1 MGVASIIT
9 DYTGRLKDIS
19 ILQYPDAS
27 KIEAQTVLPKFGK
40 IPRFCAGVQK
50 LVQRYTIM
58 LLTNINS
65 QVKYPDFGTSFLYTL
80 QGGTD
85 PTDSLLASQI
95 FAEAN
100 YITVKTLLFYQTQ
113 KDSPADERIV
123 KATLENISL
132 MGGYVSFDVSLTT
145 EAEDVIDFVVPL
157 PK

>member
-27 KIEAQTVLPKFGK
+27 KMDAQTVLPKFGK
-40 IPRFCAGVQK
+40 MPRFCAGVQK

-58 LLTNINS
+58 MLTNLDS
-65 QVKYPDFGTSFLYTL
+65 QTKYPDFGTRFLFTL

-85 PTDSLLASQI
+85 PTDSILASQI

-100 YITVKTLLFYQTQ
+100 YITVKNLLYYQAQ
-113 KDSPADERIV
+113 KDTPADERI
-123 KATLENISL
+123 ASAILSNISL
-132 MGGYVSFDVSLTT
+132 YGGYVSFDVTLNT
-145 EAEDVIDFVVPL
+145 EVGDVLDFIVPL

>member
-27 KIEAQTVLPKFGK
+27 KMDAQTVLPQFGRM
-40 IPRFCAGVQK
+40 PRFCAGVQK

-58 LLTNINS
+58 MLTNLES
-65 QVKYPDFGTSFLYTL
+65 QTKYPDFGTQFLFTL

-85 PTDSLLASQI
+85 PTDSILASQI

-100 YITVKTLLFYQTQ
+100 YITVKSLLFYQAQ
-113 KDSPADERIV
+113 KDTPADERI
-123 KATLENISL
+123 ASAILSNISL
-132 MGGYVSFDVSLTT
+132 YGGYVSFDVTLTT
-145 EAEDVIDFVVPL
+145 EAGDVLDFIVPL